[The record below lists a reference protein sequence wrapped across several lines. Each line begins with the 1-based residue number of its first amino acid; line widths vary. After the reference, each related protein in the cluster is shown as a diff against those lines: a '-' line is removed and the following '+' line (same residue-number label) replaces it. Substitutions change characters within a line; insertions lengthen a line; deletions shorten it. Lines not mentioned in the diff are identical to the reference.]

1 MSFEIVEP
9 TTTPTD
15 VVKEE
20 VTDVTHD
27 NPADSSDDAL
37 PSDNIDAGTDAG
49 GKDTPEDG
57 APADEGTKDTETP
70 EEVTY
75 FYNGEPVEIEVPEDI
90 ASELSAKGIDAKA
103 VVAELYKEGGDFTL
117 SPETR
122 EKLDAAYGKFAVD
135 AYLNALKVQNES
147 FLQHEVASKEAA
159 VKADTE
165 RFQAV
170 AQEVGG
176 EEGWTR
182 LEEFALATLSDE
194 ELAGFNAVMK
204 SGNAHLQAYAVR
216 ELESRRKGVHG
227 DDKVEI
233 IEGNAATPTD
243 SNTPLSRQDYMRE
256 LAGLADKYRG
266 DRQGYARASASLDA
280 RRRAGMAKGL

>member
-1 MSFEIVEP
+1 MGFEFVEP
-9 TTTPTD
+9 TETTE
-15 VVKEE
+15 VVETTE
-20 VTDVTHD
+20 VTDVAND
-27 NPADSSDDAL
+27 NPADSGDVAVQTDS
-37 PSDNIDAGTDAG
+37 IDAGVDAG
-49 GKDTPEDG
+49 GEDPKGDG
-57 APADEGTKDTETP
+57 AAQEEGTKETEAP

-75 FYNGEPVEIEVPEDI
+75 FYNGEPVEIEVPDEV
-90 ASELSAKGIDAKA
+90 ASELEAKGIDAKA

-147 FLQHEVASKEAA
+147 FLQQEVASKEAA
-159 VKADTE
+159 AKADTE

-204 SGNAHLQAYAVR
+204 SGNVHLQAYAVR
-216 ELESRRKGVHG
+216 ELEARRKGLQG

-233 IEGNAATPTD
+233 IEGNAAMPVD
-243 SNTPLSRQDYMRE
+243 SNAPLSRQDYMRE
-256 LAGLADKYRG
+256 LAGLAEKYRG
-266 DRQGYARASASLDA
+266 DRKGYAQASAQLDA